1 MNESGKRATRA
12 ALCVIAAGACFA
24 IADASRPLPAAAAP
38 HIDFLETEHHL
49 GKMEQHSAKSHTFL
63 FTNSGDAPLIVT
75 KTETTCGCTVAR
87 ATQGA
92 IPPGGRGEVAVTFE
106 SREAFGE
113 VSKLVTVLSNADN
126 APTKLTVSAFIR
138 TDLYIH
144 KFVQFGKVARDE
156 AAERT
161 IEAKG
166 DASVGFRVTRVET
179 DAPYLSA
186 TFKEVA
192 STNPE
197 MGPTFVIRVALA
209 PGAPPGTMNRKLLL
223 HTNLASKPVIEVPI
237 YANVGG
243 YLTFGTDALN
253 FGTFPAG
260 TARSVTLDIAA
271 PAEHPV
277 MVTGVRST
285 NPDVSVTLE
294 TVVPGRAYRAVCK
307 VNPAKSAGRL
317 AGAIVVTTNDSGEP
331 SREVQ
336 FTGFAK

>member
-1 MNESGKRATRA
+1 MNAFARRATRA
-12 ALCVIAAGACFA
+12 ALATLAAGACIAF
-24 IADASRPLPAAAAP
+24 ADAARPRAAAAAP
-38 HIDFLETEHHL
+38 HIEFVETEHHL
-49 GKMEQHSAKSHTFL
+49 GKMEQHSSKSYTFL
-63 FTNSGDAPLIVT
+63 FANSGDAPLIVT

-113 VSKLVTVLSNADN
+113 ISKVITVLSNADN
-126 APTKLTVSAFIR
+126 AVTKLSVSAFIR

-156 AAERT
+156 ASERT

-166 DASVGFRVTRVET
+166 DAAVGFRVTKVET

-186 TFKEVA
+186 SFIEVPPTA
-192 STNPE
+192 PE
-197 MGPTFVIRVALA
+197 FGPKFEIRVALS

-223 HTNLASKPVIEVPI
+223 HTNLASQPLIEVPI

-243 YLTFGTDALN
+243 YLTFSSDAMN

-260 TARSVTLDIAA
+260 TAKVLMLDVAA

-277 MVTGVRST
+277 TVTGARST
-285 NPDVSVTLE
+285 SPDVSVNLE
-294 TVVPGRAYRAVCK
+294 TVSAGRAYRVICK
-307 VNPAKSAGRL
+307 VTSAKTAGRL
-317 AGAIVVTTNDSGEP
+317 AGSIVVTTSDPGEP

>member
-1 MNESGKRATRA
+1 MIVFARRVTRA
-12 ALCVIAAGACFA
+12 AFATLIAGSCIAA
-24 IADASRPLPAAAAP
+24 ADAARPRDAIAAP
-38 HIDFLETEHHL
+38 HIEFLETEYHL

-63 FTNSGDAPLIVT
+63 FTNTGDAPLTVT
-75 KTETTCGCTVAR
+75 KTETTCGCTVAQ

-113 VSKLVTVLSNADN
+113 ITKAVTVRSNADN
-126 APTKLTVSAFIR
+126 AETKLSVTAFIR

-156 AAERT
+156 ASERT

-166 DASVGFRVTRVET
+166 DASVGFRVTKVET

-186 TFKEVA
+186 SFSETP
-192 STNPE
+192 STAPE
-197 MGPTFVIRVALA
+197 FGPKFEIRVALS

-223 HTNLASKPVIEVPI
+223 HTNLSSKPVIEVPI

-243 YLTFGTDALN
+243 YLTFSTDALN
-253 FGTFPAG
+253 FGTFAAG
-260 TARSVTLDIAA
+260 TAKVVTLDIAA
-271 PAEHPV
+271 PAEHPITIV
-277 MVTGVRST
+277 GARST
-285 NPDVSVTLE
+285 SPDVTTSLE
-294 TVVPGRAYRAVCK
+294 TVSAGRAYRVICK
-307 VNPAKSAGRL
+307 VSAAKTPGRL
-317 AGAIVVTTNDSGEP
+317 AGSIVVSTNDRGEP

>member
-1 MNESGKRATRA
+1 VNILATRATRA
-12 ALCVIAAGACFA
+12 ILATFAAGAC
-24 IADASRPLPAAAAP
+24 IALAGAAFPRAAAAAP
-38 HIDFLETEHHL
+38 HIEFLETEHHL

-63 FTNSGDAPLIVT
+63 FANSGDAPLIVT

-113 VSKLVTVLSNADN
+113 VSKSVKVLSNADN
-126 APTKLTVSAFIR
+126 AVTTLTVTAFIR

-144 KFVQFGKVARDE
+144 KFVQFGKVGRDE
-156 AAERT
+156 ASERT

-166 DASVGFRVTRVET
+166 DAAVGFRVTRVET

-186 TFKEVA
+186 SFKEVA
-192 STNPE
+192 SDDPE
-197 MGPTFVIRVALA
+197 MGPTFVIRVALS

-223 HTNLASKPVIEVPI
+223 HTNLASKPVVEVPI

-243 YLTFGTDALN
+243 YLTFSTDALN

-260 TARSVTLDIAA
+260 TAKVLALDIAA

-285 NPDVSVTLE
+285 SPDVSATLE
-294 TVVPGRAYRAVCK
+294 TVSAGRAYRVSCK
-307 VNPAKSAGRL
+307 VSGAKTAGRL
-317 AGAIVVTTNDSGEP
+317 AGSIIVTTNDPGEP
-331 SREVQ
+331 SREVP